1 MLLYYWQVL
10 KYLLKYLLYLIINY
24 YLITIFVVLLV
35 GAEAADKAQSDARHL
50 PNKRAIALREG

>member
-35 GAEAADKAQSDARHL
+35 GAEAADKAQSDTRHL

>member
-1 MLLYYWQVL
+1 MLLYYWQV
-10 KYLLKYLLYLIINY
+10 LKYLLYLIINY

-35 GAEAADKAQSDARHL
+35 GAEAADKAQSDTRHL